1 MIPAPP
7 KKKHLLF
14 LDAETFYDSKS
25 GYSLR
30 KMPTP
35 NYILDPRFEE
45 IIWAV
50 KVMDLSPPSIASAE
64 LNARFN
70 PTPSEEHHTIDGPDF
85 PDFLA
90 QFDPDLTTTVTFNSL
105 FDNSI
110 LSWRHGFVP
119 HTMIDVMGMARA
131 LLGHELRGFSL
142 REIADFLYLGAKGTA
157 LSKMDGL
164 HREQIIDMGLMPEF
178 KQYAIQDNYLCE
190 QIFLRLYPQFPWAE
204 RRLMDMV
211 LRCCVEPRFRTDV
224 PMLEKHLEDVRAAKQ
239 LLLEDANGIDPKI
252 IMSTPKFKAELEKHG
267 VEVEMKLS
275 PTTGKETPAFAKTD
289 EFMEKLQ
296 EHADPMVAAMA
307 AARIGLK
314 STLEETRT
322 EKLLSIAQ
330 QDWSR
335 WHART
340 ELYNQTNGWRAAT
353 PTFMPIPLR
362 YGGAHTHRLSGEW
375 KMNMQNMPT
384 VRGSKGKSK
393 LRQSLIVAEDET
405 VVTCD
410 LSQIE
415 ARLAAWICGCKRL
428 VDEFANK
435 LDPYSQL
442 ATDIFGYP
450 VNRKLK
456 HPDGTLVFPIEGFIG
471 KTGILGLGYGAGK
484 DRFDTMVI
492 TTARKDEL
500 DISKIY
506 SRALGD
512 KAVDS
517 YRSRYYEI
525 PGGWRTLDY
534 AVQTVWLSGSGTFKF
549 GPVEISYGNVLLPSG
564 LSLRYAEPCSRVG
577 EDGRTEYRYRYGKFW
592 HTLYG
597 AKLLENIVQALAR
610 IVVMNAALRIRD
622 RGIHTINPMDYRFV
636 LQAHDE
642 LVFIVKKINLDAA
655 KKIIL
660 EEFTRRPSWAKDAPI
675 DADLG
680 EGASYGAAK

>member
-1 MIPAPP
+1 MLPTSP

-14 LDAETFYDSKS
+14 LDAETFYDTKA

-45 IIWAV
+45 IMWAV
-50 KVMDLSPPSIASAE
+50 KAIDLSKPALAQAN
-64 LNARFN
+64 LNVVCN
-70 PTPSEEHHTIDGPDF
+70 PKPAEEHQIIAGPDF
-85 PDFLA
+85 PQWLS
-90 QFDPDLTTTVTFNSL
+90 QFDPAVTTTVTFNSL

-110 LSWRHGFVP
+110 LAWKHGFVP
-119 HTMIDVMGMARA
+119 HTMLDVMGMARA

-142 REIADFLYLGAKGTA
+142 KEIADFMHLGAKGGA
-157 LSKMDGL
+157 LAKMDGL
-164 HREQIIDMGLMPEF
+164 HREQIIAMGLWDEF
-178 KQYAIQDNYLCE
+178 ATYATQDNYLCE
-190 QIFLRLYPQFPWAE
+190 QIFLRLFPQFPWSE
-204 RRLMDMV
+204 RRIMDMT
-211 LRCCVEPRFRTDV
+211 LRCCVEPRFRCDV
-224 PMLEKHLEDVRAAKQ
+224 PMLEQHLDDVRAAKQ
-239 LLLEDANGIDPKI
+239 LLLEEANGIDRKI
-252 IMSTPKFKAELEKHG
+252 IMSTPKFKAELEKYG

-275 PTTGKETPAFAKTD
+275 PTTGLETPAFAKTD
-289 EFMEKLQ
+289 EFMERLQ
-296 EHADPMVAAMA
+296 EHADPVVAAMA

-330 QDWSR
+330 QDWGLHYPPHS
-335 WHART
+335 
-340 ELYNQTNGWRAAT
+340 
-353 PTFMPIPLR
+353 MPVPLR

-393 LRQSLIVAEDET
+393 LRQSLVVGPDEII
-405 VVTCD
+405 VTCD

-415 ARLAAWICGCKRL
+415 ARLSAWICGCTKL
-428 VDEFANK
+428 VTEFANK

-450 VNRKLK
+450 VNRKAKDAAGNLI
-456 HPDGTLVFPIEGFIG
+456 FPIEGFIG

-484 DRFDTMVI
+484 DKFDTMVI
-492 TTARKDEL
+492 TSARKDGL

-517 YRSRYYEI
+517 YRRRYHEI
-525 PGGWRTLDY
+525 PQGWNNLNY
-534 AVQTVWLSGSGTFKF
+534 AITSAWLSGSSAFKF

-564 LSLRYAEPCSRVG
+564 LSLRYADPGQRMG
-577 EDGRTEYRYRYGKFW
+577 ADGRTEYVYRYGKFW
-592 HTLYG
+592 HKLYG

-622 RGIHTINPMDYRFV
+622 RGLHTIDPRDYRFV

-642 LVFIVKKINLDAA
+642 LVFIVKRTELDSA
-655 KKIIL
+655 KKIIY
-660 EEFTRRPSWAKDAPI
+660 EEMTRRPSWAKDAPI
-675 DADLG
+675 DAELG
-680 EGASYGAAK
+680 EGASYGEAK